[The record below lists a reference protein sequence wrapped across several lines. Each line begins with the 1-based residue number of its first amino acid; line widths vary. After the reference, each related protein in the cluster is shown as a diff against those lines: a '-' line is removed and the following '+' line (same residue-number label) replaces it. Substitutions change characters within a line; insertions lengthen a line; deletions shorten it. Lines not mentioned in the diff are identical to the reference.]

1 MIRAR
6 TFPMLASAVT
16 FAAAVLLAGAPAAA
30 DPGKGAA
37 KGAEQGSGSDVLGR
51 VFSEI
56 EKHLIREYYGQHDA
70 TPGKSNGKGN
80 SRKMPPGLA
89 KREHLP
95 PGLERQLEKNGTLPP
110 GLAKRD
116 LPPDLVSR
124 LPRRPPGIER
134 KIVGTDVVLVEQ
146 ATGVILDILR
156 GVATNKK

>member
-1 MIRAR
+1 MSRAR
-6 TFPMLASAVT
+6 RIPMLASVAA
-16 FAAAVLLAGAPAAA
+16 FAAAVFLAGAPAAA

-56 EKHLIREYYGQHDA
+56 EQQLIREYYGQHDA
-70 TPGKSNGKGN
+70 TPDKSNGKGK
-80 SRKMPPGLA
+80 SKKMPPGLA
-89 KREHLP
+89 KRERLP

-124 LPRRPPGIER
+124 LPRHPRGIDR